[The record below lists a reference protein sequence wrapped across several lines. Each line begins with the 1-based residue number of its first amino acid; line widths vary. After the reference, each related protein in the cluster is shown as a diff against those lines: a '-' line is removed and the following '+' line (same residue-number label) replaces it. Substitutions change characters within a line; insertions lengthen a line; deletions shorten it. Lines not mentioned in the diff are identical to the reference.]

1 MPGRKSSIHERLNA
15 VQDELDRFFPTC
27 GASITDECE
36 MDNFDFPDSLI
47 QLLNPQLE
55 ATERALNVLL
65 GKMKADEG
73 LRQNLLPL
81 DVESITQTI
90 FEAKKYAYFIG
101 VIVGLR
107 MMEASRESI
116 NDLLFDPK
124 KSLEPGKIRQ
134 ERDR

>member
-1 MPGRKSSIHERLNA
+1 MPSRKSSIHERINA
-15 VQDELDRFFPTC
+15 VQDKLDQLFPAC
-27 GASITDECE
+27 GASLEYACE
-36 MDNFDFPDSLI
+36 MGNFASLESLI
-47 QLLNPQLE
+47 YLLNPELQV
-55 ATERALNVLL
+55 TERVLNVLI
-65 GKMKADEG
+65 GRMKADEE
-73 LRQNLLPL
+73 LRQSLLPL
-81 DVESITQTI
+81 DLESITQSI